1 VSDLPVWSGWFVE
14 LREGRGWS
22 QLDLAQVLRRLAR
35 ELPADLNLDRVAR
48 ASLESIKRTIRRWE
62 TGAVQPDE
70 RYRIL
75 LAHAYATRNGEAT
88 IGRGSAFELL
98 MAALAA
104 MGVSVNRREYLRYL
118 AATAATVAGG
128 AFLSDFTPELRQRTE
143 RALAHPNQVDRNP
156 LQDLRTAVSDLQQ
169 QSEGAMPYLRLV
181 SAVSPHVMVVRQ
193 LLHGTQ
199 PDPIR
204 QTLCELAVQTFNLA
218 GRLAF
223 NLHDQPSARRFSADA
238 QDIADELHDGWTK
251 RWWLSSRARVARFN
265 DKDLDQALYFAK
277 RATEQPDRSSD
288 VGQAWSYC
296 VLAEM
301 HSLHG
306 DECKARKAIDLAR
319 LFAHGDL
326 AEDPAAHL
334 FPESRFGGLN
344 AVHARISAY
353 EGTCCLRA
361 SQLDR
366 AEAALKE
373 ALAGIPTGIQG
384 QRSFLLA
391 DLATVAIR
399 RGQPEH
405 ACNLLRS
412 AHAITSRTG
421 AVIPMQ
427 RIYRTRREL
436 QPWRHERFVFELDE
450 LLLPAVHPL

>member
-1 VSDLPVWSGWFVE
+1 MSDLPVWCGWLVE

-22 QLDLAQVLRRLAR
+22 QLDLARVLRRLAT
-35 ELPADLNLDRVAR
+35 ELPADLGLDRVAR

-62 TGAVQPDE
+62 TQGVQPDE
-70 RYRIL
+70 RYRIV
-75 LAHAYATRNGEAT
+75 LAHAYVIRNGEAT
-88 IGRGSAFELL
+88 ISQGSEFELL
-98 MAALAA
+98 MAAFAA
-104 MGVSVNRREYLRYL
+104 MGVSVNRREFLRHL
-118 AATAATVAGG
+118 AIMAATVAGG
-128 AFLSDFTPELRQRTE
+128 VFLSGFTPDLCQRAE
-143 RALAHPNQVDRNP
+143 HALAHPNQVDRNT
-156 LQDLRTAVSDLQQ
+156 LRDLRAAVSDLQQ

-181 SAVSPHVMVVRQ
+181 SAVAPHVVVARQ
-193 LLHGTQ
+193 LLSGMQ

-204 QTLCELAVQTFNLA
+204 QELCELAVQTFNLA

-238 QDIADELHDGWTK
+238 QEAADELHDGWMK

-265 DKDLDQALYFAK
+265 YRDLDEALHFASQASD
-277 RATEQPDRSSD
+277 QPDRSSD

-301 HSLHG
+301 QSLHG
-306 DECKARKAIDLAR
+306 DERKARKEIDLAR
-319 LFAHGDL
+319 LFARGNL

-334 FPESRFGGLN
+334 FPESRFGGLD

-361 SQLDR
+361 GRLDR
-366 AEAALKE
+366 AEAALQE

-399 RGQPEH
+399 REEPER
-405 ACNLLRS
+405 ACDLLRA
-412 AHAITSRTG
+412 AHAITSHTG

-436 QPWRHERFVFELDE
+436 RPWRHERFVIALDE
-450 LLLPAVHPL
+450 LLLSAVHPL